1 MGIKKVKEKNGKR
14 VQREIDEYEAQKN
27 DGTECKKSKLN
38 SNADHGYYCYFCTE

>member
-27 DGTECKKSKLN
+27 DGTECKKSKRLFL
-38 SNADHGYYCYFCTE
+38 AFLLEVAGARQ